1 MSRSRCKRGQ
11 SSTRTRTRHCMTALR
26 FDFGQTRDGEGHVR
40 ATATATAT
48 AKVKVDMAN
57 TNEIVA
63 PPRSCSYWFYVGVYT
78 YISLCTAHILFP
90 CAAKFIKLT
99 LHFGSCI
106 WFYGHVA
113 SDFRGIRLYLQGTFL
128 GVGKLIQLPHRREH
142 CNISILQD
150 RHSNHWCN
158 WQCLACNNNENI
170 FI

>member
-26 FDFGQTRDGEGHVR
+26 FDFGQTREGEGHVK

-63 PPRSCSYWFYVGVYT
+63 PPRSCSYWFYVGE

-113 SDFRGIRLYLQGTFL
+113 SDFRGIRSYLHGTFL

-158 WQCLACNNNENI
+158 WECLTCL
-170 FI
+170 